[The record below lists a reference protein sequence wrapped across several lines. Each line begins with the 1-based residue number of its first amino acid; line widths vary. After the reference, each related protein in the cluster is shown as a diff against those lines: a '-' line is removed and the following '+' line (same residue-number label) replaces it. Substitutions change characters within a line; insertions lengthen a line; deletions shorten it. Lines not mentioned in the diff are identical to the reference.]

1 MSVSKGEFKS
11 AEHLAVNPRGQVP
24 VLVDGDRIVCE
35 SIAGLLY
42 LEDAFPEHKLLPAD
56 LDTRAKV
63 LQRTLESEA
72 LIKAAFGAVKWKLF
86 NLVKSE
92 ADDAAFKGECK

>member
-1 MSVSKGEFKS
+1 M
-11 AEHLAVNPRGQVP
+11 
-24 VLVDGDRIVCE
+24 VDGDRIVCE

-63 LQRTLESEA
+63 LQRTLESET
-72 LIKAAFGAVKWKLF
+72 LIKAAFGAVKWKVGAVISLGPCEVREDQQLLCPDRRC
-86 NLVKSE
+86 N
-92 ADDAAFKGECK
+92 